1 MILSVDITDSEHD
14 KLLELANHYGVTVS
28 DIVSVFVSD
37 ITRSERCGY
46 VEECDVVDNWLAS
59 RLYQF

>member
-1 MILSVDITDSEHD
+1 MKLSVDITDIEYD
-14 KLLELANHYGVTVS
+14 KLLELAQQYGVTVS
-28 DIVSVFVSD
+28 DIVTLFVSD

-46 VEECDVVDNWLAS
+46 VEECDVVDNWLAR